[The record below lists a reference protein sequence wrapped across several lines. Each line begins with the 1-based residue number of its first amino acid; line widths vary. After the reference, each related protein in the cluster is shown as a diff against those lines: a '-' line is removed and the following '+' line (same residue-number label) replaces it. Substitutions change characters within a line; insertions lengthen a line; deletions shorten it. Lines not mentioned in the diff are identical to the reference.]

1 MIAIIDYGVGNL
13 RSVQRAFEYVGAET
27 VITAHQE
34 IIESAS
40 AVVLPGVGAFGK
52 AMSNLERAGL
62 ADVIR
67 QVIAEGHPFLGIC
80 LGLQLLF
87 EESDEMGQH
96 RGLGVFGGQVKRFEV
111 GGRRHGYKVPQI
123 GWNQIHIQ
131 RASPL
136 LKGVADGSYAYFV
149 HSYYVAPADPEI
161 VLATTDYEI
170 DYASIIGQGSVF
182 GIQFHPEKSQ
192 AVGLRI
198 LRNFAE
204 LVEGKVWSSFLPL
217 ISVEESVSAYVR
229 DAPRRRLSSPMIQ

>member
-1 MIAIIDYGVGNL
+1 VIAIVDYGMGNL
-13 RSVQRAFEYVGAET
+13 RSVQRAFEHVGAE
-27 VITAHQE
+27 VIVTAHRE
-34 IIESAS
+34 TIASAS

-62 ADVIR
+62 TDVIR
-67 QVIAEGHPFLGIC
+67 QVIAQGRPFLGIC

-87 EESDEMGQH
+87 EESEEMGQH

-111 GGRRHGYKVPQI
+111 DLKVPQI

-131 RASPL
+131 RPGPL
-136 LKGVADGSYAYFV
+136 LEGVADGSYAYFV
-149 HSYYVAPADPEI
+149 HSYYVAPTDPEI

-170 DYASIIGQGSVF
+170 DYASIVGQDNVF

-198 LRNFAE
+198 LRNFTA
-204 LVEGKVWSSFLPL
+204 LVESKL
-217 ISVEESVSAYVR
+217 
-229 DAPRRRLSSPMIQ
+229 

>member
-13 RSVQRAFEYVGAET
+13 RSVQRAFEYVGAE
-27 VITAHQE
+27 VIVTAHRE
-34 IIESAS
+34 TIESAS

-52 AMSNLERAGL
+52 AMSNLEQAGL
-62 ADVIR
+62 TDAIR
-67 QVIAEGHPFLGIC
+67 QVIDRGRPFLGIC

-87 EESDEMGQH
+87 EESNEMGQY
-96 RGLGVFGGQVKRFEV
+96 RGLSVFGGKVKRFEV
-111 GGRRHGYKVPQI
+111 DGRRHGYKVPQI

-136 LKGVADGSYAYFV
+136 LEGVADGSYAYFV
-149 HSYYVAPADPEI
+149 HSYHVAPADPEI

-170 DYASIIGQGSVF
+170 DYASIVGQDNVF

-198 LRNFAE
+198 LGNFTA
-204 LVEGKVWSSFLPL
+204 LVEGEL
-217 ISVEESVSAYVR
+217 
-229 DAPRRRLSSPMIQ
+229 

>member
-13 RSVQRAFEYVGAET
+13 RSVQRAFEHVGAEVT
-27 VITAHQE
+27 VTARQE
-34 IIESAS
+34 TIESAS

-52 AMSNLERAGL
+52 AMSSLERAGL
-62 ADVIR
+62 TGVIR
-67 QVIAEGHPFLGIC
+67 QVIAQGRPFLGIC

-96 RGLGVFGGQVKRFEV
+96 KGLGVFGGQVKRFEIDL
-111 GGRRHGYKVPQI
+111 KVPQI

-131 RASPL
+131 QASPL
-136 LKGVADGSYAYFV
+136 LEGVADGSYAYFV

-161 VLATTDYEI
+161 VLTTTDYEI
-170 DYASIIGQGSVF
+170 DYASIIGQGNVF

-198 LRNFAE
+198 LRNFTA
-204 LVEGKVWSSFLPL
+204 LVEGEL
-217 ISVEESVSAYVR
+217 
-229 DAPRRRLSSPMIQ
+229 